1 MSDDFWN
8 GPDWQDWMI
17 IGPMA
22 EDIAN
27 EELEREKARKDAF
40 EENEQ
45 EAEDPFTEMDDVNND
60 TDFDFDP
67 EAD

>member
-1 MSDDFWN
+1 MSDDFWD

-22 EDIAN
+22 EEIA
-27 EELEREKARKDAF
+27 EERREKDSF
-40 EENEQ
+40 TDMDEE
-45 EAEDPFTEMDDVNND
+45 NND

-67 EAD
+67 DTD

>member
-1 MSDDFWN
+1 MSDNFWD
-8 GPDWQDWMI
+8 GPDYWMI

-22 EDIAN
+22 EDMAD
-27 EELEREKARKDAF
+27 EDLEREKARKDAF

-45 EAEDPFTEMDDVNND
+45 EAEDPFTDTDDENDD